1 MVGGIDARHAD
12 VEARSQCA
20 VVRAV
25 PRLVEAALL
34 VEGILLTLQQH
45 HAPTVHRSPAAVGEI
60 CRREAAVYL
69 VVLLHAKPE
78 ELVLA
83 NAVRASCRFPDAL
96 DRGKQGRRDEEE
108 HDGDD
113 DDALADACEDPCGV
127 SSRDV
132 DMVRGLHLE
141 DQGHP
146 IPARSIPRDSAS
158 APGRHATFYHR
169 PDRTA
174 IRRWPS
180 GGRFPCA
187 AQGY

>member
-25 PRLVEAALL
+25 PRLVEAALF

-69 VVLLHAKPE
+69 VVLLHVKPE

-83 NAVRASCRFPDAL
+83 NAAHASCRFPDAL
-96 DRGKQGRRDEEE
+96 ERGKQGRRDDEE

-113 DDALADACEDPCGV
+113 DDLWQMRPRSLRCFVERCGH
-127 SSRDV
+127 
-132 DMVRGLHLE
+132 G
-141 DQGHP
+141 P
-146 IPARSIPRDSAS
+146 RSPTGRSGAPNSAG
-158 APGRHATFYHR
+158 APPPSATFYHR
-169 PDRTA
+169 P
-174 IRRWPS
+174 
-180 GGRFPCA
+180 
-187 AQGY
+187 